1 MEGVQPS
8 ASARVACPCNRYQY
22 FTQSPGAHCKPALQ
36 RASVLSAILRLDLG
50 KRPPR
55 WHQRV
60 FAQPLRDVRN
70 YFGDA
75 VALHFAWCAY
85 YARSLIIPVLC
96 IGLSY
101 GTRRTPGGLRSYRTG
116 GYHGPRDYD
125 GDGAPAGCLFT
136 HNLLPLSRPFRTRPR
151 VSVLWSLSAG
161 IVRDLPCSSA
171 CAATLAAFC

>member
-1 MEGVQPS
+1 MYGSDVS
-8 ASARVACPCNRYQY
+8 RFVDSWC
-22 FTQSPGAHCKPALQ
+22 FFW
-36 RASVLSAILRLDLG
+36 RASPETCGAPLVTHAAYQEET
-50 KRPPR
+50 PCP

-96 IGLSY
+96 IMFLSY

-116 GYHGPRDYD
+116 GYQV
-125 GDGAPAGCLFT
+125 AVAAVVVIWAACL
-136 HNLLPLSRPFRTRPR
+136 SEGWR
-151 VSVLWSLSAG
+151 VEERFCALA
-161 IVRDLPCSSA
+161 CA
-171 CAATLAAFC
+171 CAASL